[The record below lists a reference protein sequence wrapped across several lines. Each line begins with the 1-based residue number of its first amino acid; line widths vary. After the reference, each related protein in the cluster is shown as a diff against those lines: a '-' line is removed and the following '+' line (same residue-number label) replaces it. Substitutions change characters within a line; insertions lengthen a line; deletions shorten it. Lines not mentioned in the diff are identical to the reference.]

1 MLQLYRIFVVIAH
14 SANWGIAPIVD
25 MAQKKN
31 LKKKNL
37 EPFMCSCFMLDL
49 LVMQLDTDWPDR
61 FLSRTTWTV
70 NK

>member
-31 LKKKNL
+31 LKKKKTLNL
-37 EPFMCSCFMLDL
+37 SCAHVLC
-49 LVMQLDTDWPDR
+49 WIC
-61 FLSRTTWTV
+61 
-70 NK
+70 